1 MAYVWVLSGNL
12 RSFWRN
18 YQRGGFAFLSVTAA
32 ELHAPVH
39 VKSPWIHAP
48 SAQFRAADIDHIW
61 CQSRGAAR
69 GPTVAWHSKVLNLRS
84 GAIYQASGSA
94 SRCRALGAFAP

>member
-39 VKSPWIHAP
+39 VKSLLGYTPRPLNSVRLTSIIFGA
-48 SAQFRAADIDHIW
+48 
-61 CQSRGAAR
+61 SRGVR
-69 GPTVAWHSKVLNLRS
+69 LVGRQLRDIRRS
-84 GAIYQASGSA
+84 
-94 SRCRALGAFAP
+94 

>member
-61 CQSRGAAR
+61 WQSRDAAR
-69 GPTVAWHSKVLNLRS
+69 GPTVA
-84 GAIYQASGSA
+84 
-94 SRCRALGAFAP
+94 